1 MQDLQ
6 QKTWKRS
13 LCALPPP
20 PPPPETAGTRV
31 TKARL
36 GQPAPGEKSGTAPWP
51 AGPLCWKRRM
61 EAAGSAG
68 RGKKKKKKRRS
79 AEGRGGTPG
88 CPLQARA
95 QSGRPATSQQEEEE
109 GEGEEEE
116 EEEES
121 KAEFVPYRSAT
132 LTLSASGSEQM
143 QLAPLAC
150 RSSAGTRWGSSRDE
164 RGEAP
169 GARGAPARARAPE
182 GAKCPAPV
190 RALLW
195 RLARA
200 RGSS

>member
-68 RGKKKKKKRRS
+68 RGKKKKKKSRTNKG
-79 AEGRGGTPG
+79 AD
-88 CPLQARA
+88 
-95 QSGRPATSQQEEEE
+95 
-109 GEGEEEE
+109 E

-132 LTLSASGSEQM
+132 LTLSASGSEQISATGM
-143 QLAPLAC
+143 PKLCRDSLGELEGREGRGS
-150 RSSAGTRWGSSRDE
+150 RSSRSSR
-164 RGEAP
+164 A
-169 GARGAPARARAPE
+169 GARTGGREVSRTSAGPSLAARSRT
-182 GAKCPAPV
+182 
-190 RALLW
+190 RLL
-195 RLARA
+195 
-200 RGSS
+200 

>member
-68 RGKKKKKKRRS
+68 RGKKKKKRRS

-116 EEEES
+116 EEEEES

-132 LTLSASGSEQM
+132 LTLSASGSEQISATGM
-143 QLAPLAC
+143 PKLCRDSLGELEGREGRGS
-150 RSSAGTRWGSSRDE
+150 RSSRSSR
-164 RGEAP
+164 A
-169 GARGAPARARAPE
+169 GARTGGREVSRTSAGPSLAARSRT
-182 GAKCPAPV
+182 
-190 RALLW
+190 RLL
-195 RLARA
+195 
-200 RGSS
+200 

>member
-68 RGKKKKKKRRS
+68 RGKKKKKKTNKG
-79 AEGRGGTPG
+79 AD
-88 CPLQARA
+88 
-95 QSGRPATSQQEEEE
+95 
-109 GEGEEEE
+109 E

-132 LTLSASGSEQM
+132 LTLSASGSEQIATGM
-143 QLAPLAC
+143 PKLCRDSLGELEGREGRGS
-150 RSSAGTRWGSSRDE
+150 RSSRSSR
-164 RGEAP
+164 A
-169 GARGAPARARAPE
+169 GARTGGREVSRTSAGPSLAARSRT
-182 GAKCPAPV
+182 
-190 RALLW
+190 RLL
-195 RLARA
+195 
-200 RGSS
+200 

>member
-68 RGKKKKKKRRS
+68 RGKKKKKKTNKG
-79 AEGRGGTPG
+79 AD
-88 CPLQARA
+88 
-95 QSGRPATSQQEEEE
+95 
-109 GEGEEEE
+109 E